1 MSDYSIVRVGNEYI
15 VQAGDKSI
23 LKVSS
28 RRKAV
33 KLVTLA
39 TDLLD
44 QGTTVQTLEQS
55 PSISRDRDVV
65 PDKSELPGRS
75 PTFPRSAMAGYLS
88 PPRGSYLEG

>member
-44 QGTTVQTLEQS
+44 QGATVQTLEQS

-65 PDKSELPGRS
+65 PDKSELP
-75 PTFPRSAMAGYLS
+75 
-88 PPRGSYLEG
+88 

>member
-65 PDKSELPGRS
+65 PDKSELP
-75 PTFPRSAMAGYLS
+75 
-88 PPRGSYLEG
+88 

>member
-44 QGTTVQTLEQS
+44 QETTVQTLEQS

-65 PDKSELPGRS
+65 PDKSELP
-75 PTFPRSAMAGYLS
+75 
-88 PPRGSYLEG
+88 

>member
-44 QGTTVQTLEQS
+44 QETTVQTLEES

-65 PDKSELPGRS
+65 PDKSELP
-75 PTFPRSAMAGYLS
+75 
-88 PPRGSYLEG
+88 